1 MCNVNNNSKIKLS
14 EEEYKEILNLYQK
27 ALEASSNAS
36 LSSGGSSLSGD
47 IQDKQKAWLNVEEYM
62 KELGKKYRFDPKG
75 YSINKITKE
84 LEKH

>member
-1 MCNVNNNSKIKLS
+1 MCNVNNNRKIKLS
-14 EEEYKEILNLYQK
+14 EDEYKKILDLYQK

-47 IQDKQKAWLNVEEYM
+47 IQDKQKTWLEVQEYM
-62 KELGKKYRFDPKG
+62 KELGQKYNFDPKG